1 MFQQYTDSQ
10 STWWYTEKIMA
21 TMYKRICRITSRLKG
36 DHVYQSNSKNCEV
49 EPENLY
55 SEHAIVVSK
64 KINKEMV
71 IVGHVPDALA
81 VELFQMIQDGTLVM
95 KCKVTGDS
103 RPAIEGIWNQGGGIK
118 IPCQYELSMLA
129 SKKDEKKHLRKRL
142 NKLLL

>member
-1 MFQQYTDSQ
+1 M
-10 STWWYTEKIMA
+10 MA
-21 TMYKRICRITSRLKG
+21 TMYKRICRITSRIKG
-36 DHVYQSNSKNCEV
+36 DHVYQSNCEV
-49 EPENLY
+49 GPENLY

-64 KINKEMV
+64 KINKETV

-103 RPAIEGIWNQGGGIK
+103 RPAIEGIWNQGGGIE

-129 SKKDEKKHLRKRL
+129 SKKDEKKTFEKAIKQGININIGLV
-142 NKLLL
+142 NLLI